1 MIYKNYIL
9 KIHYSIF
16 IAMAAQ
22 ANASART
29 RYCCKIF
36 HNMGY

>member
-1 MIYKNYIL
+1 MLNILLCIMIYKNYIL

-29 RYCCKIF
+29 
-36 HNMGY
+36 

>member
-1 MIYKNYIL
+1 MFKIRLYIMIYKNYIL

-29 RYCCKIF
+29 
-36 HNMGY
+36 